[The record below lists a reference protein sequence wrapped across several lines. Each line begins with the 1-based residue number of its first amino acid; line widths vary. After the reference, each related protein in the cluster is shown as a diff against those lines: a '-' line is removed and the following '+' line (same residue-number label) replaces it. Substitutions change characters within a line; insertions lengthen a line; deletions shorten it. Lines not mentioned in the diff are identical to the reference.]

1 MHELSQRQVG
11 DELGDL
17 SVDDD
22 LSVGDNISVDDDLS
36 VDDLSVDDLSVDDD
50 LCVDDNRFV
59 RGMQISNSLCTS
71 VVFLHHT

>member
-22 LSVGDNISVDDDLS
+22 LSVGDDISVD
-36 VDDLSVDDLSVDDD
+36 DDLSVDDLSVDDD